1 MWVGNDGN
9 GSPADGGSNYG
20 LDVVDGRLL
29 AAGASRVIPV
39 GKQSRVWHEV
49 ETSGGAGG
57 EASAEGFSS
66 DASERSPQAEA
77 EYAGRNG
84 GR

>member
-1 MWVGNDGN
+1 MRAC
-9 GSPADGGSNYG
+9 GST
-20 LDVVDGRLL
+20 
-29 AAGASRVIPV
+29 GATGVIPV
-39 GKQSRVWHEV
+39 GEGSRVWHEV